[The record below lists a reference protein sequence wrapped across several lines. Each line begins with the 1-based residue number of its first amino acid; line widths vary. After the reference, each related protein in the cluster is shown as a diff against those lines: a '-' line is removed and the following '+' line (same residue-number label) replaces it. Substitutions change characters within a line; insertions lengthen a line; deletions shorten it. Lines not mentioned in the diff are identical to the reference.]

1 MYVLEQAIWREQFP
15 DDAEKIRIDIS
26 PLVSLPLTT
35 TPLSVRAAR
44 D

>member
-1 MYVLEQAIWREQFP
+1 VADPAGQLVSV
-15 DDAEKIRIDIS
+15 S